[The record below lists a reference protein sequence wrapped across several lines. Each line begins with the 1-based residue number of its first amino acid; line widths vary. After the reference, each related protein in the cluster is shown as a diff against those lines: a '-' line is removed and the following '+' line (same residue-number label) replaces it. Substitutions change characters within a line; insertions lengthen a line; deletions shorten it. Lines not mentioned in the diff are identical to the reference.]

1 MHQAHRRSV
10 PPWGPRAERRTE
22 HRAPL
27 LPRKLFPIDNHLQV
41 KNHFFPSESHWKNK
55 LLLRVGY
62 MPSSRR
68 PTENG
73 LKGIFGGFLS
83 QNVVSGL
90 FFLMFYFYFILFS
103 LFLPYRVCVYN
114 MASSWCFYEISGWIL
129 VGPCTYICFL
139 YLLLKKNLFLL
150 IVGLSYSNLFL
161 FCLILLLSHRSLFA
175 F

>member
-22 HRAPL
+22 HRAPF
-27 LPRKLFPIDNHLQV
+27 LPRELFPIDNHLQV

-83 QNVVSGL
+83 QNIVSGL
-90 FFLMFYFYFILFS
+90 FFN
-103 LFLPYRVCVYN
+103 V
-114 MASSWCFYEISGWIL
+114 
-129 VGPCTYICFL
+129 
-139 YLLLKKNLFLL
+139 
-150 IVGLSYSNLFL
+150 LFL
-161 FCLILLLSHRSLFA
+161 FYLVFPFSPL
-175 F
+175 